1 MTDPGIA
8 LRYLDRI
15 TKARGL
21 EELQRIRD
29 ELDRAGLSAFG
40 RQRIEEALVNKTGVL
55 MDEIAKKADKIFP
68 VDRPQELRDLGLP
81 KAEATPTSIVPGLP
95 AEALPRSTDELV
107 APIATPAQARAAWDA
122 YVAIAQAIEDPQD
135 VVEIQGKRFR
145 KKSFW
150 RKIALA
156 YGIDVELREAAQ
168 ELKDDAKGP
177 FWSSHVVVR
186 ARSRTGRYVDGVASC
201 SNREPAKEAATAHVV
216 YATAYTRAANRA
228 IADLVAAGEVSAEE
242 VE

>member
-81 KAEATPTSIVPGLP
+81 KAEALDRFLASSHHTFFPTNIAVGP
-95 AEALPRSTDELV
+95 APAQKLCERSTERIYLAV
-107 APIATPAQARAAWDA
+107 ANLSNPAQVV
-122 YVAIAQAIEDPQD
+122 YVASSQRVTVGGAGDPEGGWP
-135 VVEIQGKRFR
+135 V
-145 KKSFW
+145 
-150 RKIALA
+150 LA
-156 YGIDVELREAAQ
+156 GTVQPFDKTVTAEL
-168 ELKDDAKGP
+168 
-177 FWSSHVVVR
+177 W
-186 ARSRTGRYVDGVASC
+186 GVA
-201 SNREPAKEAATAHVV
+201 
-216 YATAYTRAANRA
+216 ANA
-228 IADLVAAGEVSAEE
+228 GADVRVLELFR
-242 VE
+242 